1 VRRAGWLAVALVLVF
16 PALAGCFRAVTSAA
30 FVTEFVSDGRIPA
43 LSTLTAAPS
52 RHPFPASDGTRT
64 IRLDLHRVPGL
75 ARQPGL
81 VLAHGLSPRGKD
93 EPQLVAGARRL
104 ARAGF
109 AVAVPTVEGLVT
121 LRFRPEDKGAVR
133 AAVDFLWQAGHRPVA
148 ILGISVG
155 AGPALLAAAEPGTAE
170 RVSAVLALGG
180 YADSVE
186 LLRYTLTG
194 AYGFDGVTGRQTVNP
209 IAIDLFVRANADLV
223 AQAGRAIVDNR
234 DPAAFDRLAAA
245 LPLETRRLLD
255 ELSPARVLPGLKAPL
270 FLIHGRG
277 DPAVPFTESLRLER
291 AARAAGIPV
300 RVVVASGV
308 AHVEAGEVSAL
319 ADLWRLAAAF
329 HAFRATAGN

>member
-1 VRRAGWLAVALVLVF
+1 VRRAGWLAVALVLAVV
-16 PALAGCFRAVTSAA
+16 AVAGSFRAVISAA
-30 FVTEFVSDGRIPA
+30 FVAEFLTDGRIPA
-43 LSTLTAAPS
+43 LSLLTASPLRRPLA
-52 RHPFPASDGTRT
+52 AADGTRR
-64 IRLDLHRVPGL
+64 IPVDLYREPGL
-75 ARQPGL
+75 TRQPGL
-81 VLAHGLSPRGKD
+81 VLAHGLSPGGKD
-93 EPQLVAGARRL
+93 EPLLVEGARRL

-133 AAVDFLWQAGHRPVA
+133 AAVDALWQAGHRPVA

-194 AYGFDGVTGRQTVNP
+194 AFAFGGVNGREPVNP
-209 IAIDLFVRANADLV
+209 VAIDLFVRANADLV
-223 AQAGRAIVDNR
+223 ARAGQAIVDNR
-234 DPAAFDRLAAA
+234 DPEAFDRLIAA
-245 LPLETRRLLD
+245 LPPETRRLLD
-255 ELSPARVLPGLKAPL
+255 ELSPGRVLPALEAPL
-270 FLIHGRG
+270 FLIHGRA

-291 AARAAGIPV
+291 LARAAGIPV
-300 RVVVASGV
+300 RVLIASGV

-319 ADLWRLAAAF
+319 VDLFRLAAAF
-329 HAFRATAGN
+329 HAFRATARR